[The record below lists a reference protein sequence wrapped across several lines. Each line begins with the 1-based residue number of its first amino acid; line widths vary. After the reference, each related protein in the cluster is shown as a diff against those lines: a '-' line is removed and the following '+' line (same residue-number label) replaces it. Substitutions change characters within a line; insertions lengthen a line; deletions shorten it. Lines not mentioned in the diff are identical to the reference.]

1 VTDEP
6 AVTTADDPNTDLCT
20 VGGVAHDYRPY
31 HYLQFN
37 FGRPHV
43 SLRCVW
49 CHVVACGDVSQPDP
63 CMEPYHH
70 AYRMSEPLL
79 AALAEEEAR
88 AARAEG
94 EQPSGYMSQREW
106 EDWSNEVADLLPEH
120 YDGDEAQESII
131 LHAVADMAAALWL
144 IVTPSSQPSKPCGMN
159 GLRGP
164 VRCQL
169 ATWATLSTALCRC
182 R

>member
-1 VTDEP
+1 MTDELRDVQ
-6 AVTTADDPNTDLCT
+6 AIRADLSDRY
-20 VGGVAHDYRPY
+20 VAAHDEWVAIA
-31 HYLQFN
+31 
-37 FGRPHV
+37 GRDTGAGTLADHI
-43 SLRCVW
+43 
-49 CHVVACGDVSQPDP
+49 
-63 CMEPYHH
+63 